1 MLFPQQC
8 KCMRLSFVVVESFIG
23 EMMSWTLSIYSH
35 KVTCVRRILDLIQ
48 TVFNIFYI
56 SSWASS
62 SPFWVNFPVT
72 IFLVSF
78 SDYKS
83 RLHILLLFNFL
94 HTHIYI
100 YLILKLN
107 FRIKILKQCQM
118 MNLLLP
124 HSPSSNIPKFHIL
137 ELKLNFFLN

>member
-1 MLFPQQC
+1 
-8 KCMRLSFVVVESFIG
+8 
-23 EMMSWTLSIYSH
+23 MSWTLSIYSH
-35 KVTCVRRILDLIQ
+35 KVTCVHRILDLIQ

-62 SPFWVNFPVT
+62 SPFWVNFSVT

-100 YLILKLN
+100 SDS
-107 FRIKILKQCQM
+107 QAQ
-118 MNLLLP
+118 LP
-124 HSPSSNIPKFHIL
+124 HKNIKAMSNDEFAVTSQPKF
-137 ELKLNFFLN
+137 